1 MSVEGLGVVQ
11 PVSDVPGVPVEVEHR
26 GGIGDEGGGLL
37 DEVCHD
43 PRERKQVAVYALKAV
58 IKFTSTSQ
66 IHYSGSPLL
75 WTPRGPGE
83 VYCTKICLHFRGKF
97 P

>member
-11 PVSDVPGVPVEVEHR
+11 PVSDVPSVPVEIEHR

-43 PRERKQVAVYALKAV
+43 PRGRKQVAVKVVKLPQRPKYITVEAL
-58 IKFTSTSQ
+58 
-66 IHYSGSPLL
+66 
-75 WTPRGPGE
+75 
-83 VYCTKICLHFRGKF
+83 YCGHLGDLVKCTVQKCPHFRGKF